1 LENSGTFCFGLAAA
15 FLVACEPVFAQMYS
29 WKDPAS
35 GQTRFSNIAPPW
47 YSRGE
52 IVSGPRVIATIGDR
66 VIDDTALAYEQ
77 RLRLSGKSRDYVDKL
92 RAQKQQGP
100 AAPQDPGRGAART
113 QAAGARPAYRTAT
126 RGLAG
131 AHRGS

>member
-1 LENSGTFCFGLAAA
+1 MENSGTFCFGLAAA
-15 FLVACEPVFAQMYS
+15 FLVAGEPVFAQMYS

-66 VIDDTALAYEQ
+66 VIDGTALAYEQ
-77 RLRLSGKSRDYVDKL
+77 RLLLSGRSQDYVDKL
-92 RAQKQQGP
+92 RTQKQQRP
-100 AAPQDPGRGAART
+100 AAPQDPNRGSART
-113 QAAGARPAYRTAT
+113 AAGGRPAHRTAS
-126 RGLAG
+126 RWVIG
-131 AHRGS
+131 ADRES

>member
-1 LENSGTFCFGLAAA
+1 MENSGTFCFGLAAA

-52 IVSGPRVIATIGDR
+52 ILSGSRVIATIGDR
-66 VIDDTALAYEQ
+66 VIDYTALAYEQ

-92 RAQKQQGP
+92 RAQKQQRP
-100 AAPQDPGRGAART
+100 AAPQDPNRGSART
-113 QAAGARPAYRTAT
+113 AAGGRPAHRTAS
-126 RGLAG
+126 RWVIG
-131 AHRGS
+131 ADRGS

>member
-1 LENSGTFCFGLAAA
+1 MENSGTFCFGLAAA

-77 RLRLSGKSRDYVDKL
+77 RLLLSGKSRDYVDKL

-126 RGLAG
+126 RGRAG